1 MTTAIELIKMLYN
14 ESFFASWRSFQ
25 EVKEA
30 LQKKGFNFSDP
41 LILVSLRR
49 ASSRGLLSKKTEDNR
64 VKFSQKVPPQIKIKE
79 KDIEELNSVL
89 SEITKKKLGDR
100 FQQDIREL
108 NTAFTYDCGNSA
120 AFLLRKILE
129 KSIFY
134 VFAVNNKTKLLK
146 DKNGNFMGLQD
157 MINLCAKET
166 IKGIPVLL
174 PKTTKE
180 IVGIKLLGDSAAHDY
195 LMNIEVSEINHQLP
209 FWTIAIKELCD
220 KL

>member
-108 NTAFTYDCGNSA
+108 Y
-120 AFLLRKILE
+120 
-129 KSIFY
+129 
-134 VFAVNNKTKLLK
+134 
-146 DKNGNFMGLQD
+146 
-157 MINLCAKET
+157 
-166 IKGIPVLL
+166 
-174 PKTTKE
+174 
-180 IVGIKLLGDSAAHDY
+180 
-195 LMNIEVSEINHQLP
+195 
-209 FWTIAIKELCD
+209 
-220 KL
+220 